1 MFSWIKSMVTHEVTH
16 IEDDQRPF
24 TEVLVTIAGTELSY
38 SVVGSGR
45 RINTDESSLE
55 AVQKGLQELADHLLV
70 RDGVSKVL
78 DKMVLKAKPVEP
90 VVEVTPADLI
100 KDGLDACGFPTKGGA
115 DATTQPADKP
125 VSKRP

>member
-45 RINTDESSLE
+45 RINTDETSLE
-55 AVQKGLQELADHLLV
+55 AVQNCLQELEDHLLV
-70 RDGVSKVL
+70 RDGISKVL
-78 DKMVLKAKPVEP
+78 NEMVLKSKPVEP
-90 VVEVTPADLI
+90 VVEVTPADPI
-100 KDGLDACGFPTKGGA
+100 QDGLDACGFPTKGGA
-115 DATTQPADKP
+115 NATTRP
-125 VSKRP
+125 VK